1 MNRAS
6 DRSQSPKK
14 EDSQKQIESMRQEQ
28 SRQRELTRHREEE
41 ERRIRRQILEAA
53 QRAAEQA
60 AEIAWQKYL
69 AKTRKNNDLAQ
80 EPPLH
85 RKIRGGKKYSQRRK
99 NKYLGYHTC
108 AYYCCQIILVFQS
121 ALFICKKSF
130 ER

>member
-14 EDSQKQIESMRQEQ
+14 EDSQKQIENMRQEQ

-41 ERRIRRQILEAA
+41 ERRMRRQILEAA

-69 AKTRKNNDLAQ
+69 AKTRKNHDLAQ
-80 EPPLH
+80 EQPLA
-85 RKIRGGKKYSQRRK
+85 RKIRGGKKQSQRRRK
-99 NKYLGYHTC
+99 
-108 AYYCCQIILVFQS
+108 
-121 ALFICKKSF
+121 
-130 ER
+130 